1 MCVMAFRKFFFA
13 IVFTLLS
20 TLSSPLLADEVPRNA
35 FASSIRKH
43 VLRPYEQ
50 GQWDIYMLGYGWHS
64 PDGYSRQRRKELN
77 QRSYGAG
84 AGRRWVDENGHE
96 DLLYAFAFWD
106 SHKKIE
112 PIAGYARQWFTSPIG
127 GVLSLGAG
135 FTVAV
140 TAREDIL
147 HYVPFPIILPI
158 VSAKVH
164 RASLMAAILPRL
176 GSVSKGTTVL
186 AWGRYSF

>member
-1 MCVMAFRKFFFA
+1 MAFRKLFFA

-20 TLSSPLLADEVPRNA
+20 ILSSPLLADEAQYNT
-35 FASSIRKH
+35 FASSIREH

-64 PDGYSRQRRKELN
+64 PDGYSHQHRKELN
-77 QRSYGAG
+77 QWSYGAG

-96 DLLYAFAFWD
+96 DLLYAFAFLD

-112 PIAGYARQWFTSPIG
+112 PIAGYGRQWLTHPIG
-127 GVLSLGAG
+127 GMLSLGAG

-140 TAREDIL
+140 TARADIL
-147 HYVPFPIILPI
+147 HYVPFPIILPV

-164 RASLMAAILPRL
+164 RASLMAVILPRL
-176 GSVSKGTTVL
+176 GSISKGTTVL